1 MPLGERNQVFIS
13 YSHTDAKWLK
23 RLQKHLAPLVRESNL
38 KCWDDTKIK
47 PGAVWRDEIQRAL
60 ASAKVAVLL
69 VSADF
74 LASDFIDKNEL
85 PPLLEAAEKEG
96 ATILSVILSPCRFNE
111 TKSLS
116 RFQAVNTPSRPLTG
130 MMKDAQEEVF
140 YKVSKAVE
148 DALQNPQ

>member
-1 MPLGERNQVFIS
+1 M
-13 YSHTDAKWLK
+13 
-23 RLQKHLAPLVRESNL
+23 
-38 KCWDDTKIK
+38 K
-47 PGAVWRDEIQRAL
+47 PGAGWRDEIQRAL
-60 ASAKVAVLL
+60 ASAKVGILL
-69 VSADF
+69 ISADF
-74 LASDFIDKNEL
+74 LASDFIANNEL